1 MLHINEIIYNWSFAL
16 YDLANELNQL
26 KKLKAEVIIIN
37 SVLHEN
43 KKYLKYLN
51 TLWISQEEKFKNID
65 VAFSKFNKYLV
76 NFIKLIVK
84 ANISNYLIV
93 IFKKFLELANQKLN
107 IKYGVIY
114 STSPLTKLE
123 IEKITK
129 KVCQKLNSEV
139 YLENKIDSNLI
150 AGIKIKIGDY
160 IIENSIDNYL
170 NKFKK
175 FATTK

>member
-1 MLHINEIIYNWSFAL
+1 
-16 YDLANELNQL
+16 
-26 KKLKAEVIIIN
+26 
-37 SVLHEN
+37 
-43 KKYLKYLN
+43 
-51 TLWISQEEKFKNID
+51 
-65 VAFSKFNKYLV
+65 
-76 NFIKLIVK
+76 
-84 ANISNYLIV
+84 
-93 IFKKFLELANQKLN
+93 ANQKLN

-114 STSPLTKLE
+114 STLPLTKLE

-170 NKFKK
+170 NNFKK
-175 FATTK
+175 FATAK